1 MTTDTRISLDP
12 DGLHAEAV
20 QVTGLDDYGPDGTYR
35 KPMSVFLQSVA
46 DADRGATFEQAAHDR
61 AVQILSTRLHFVEHA
76 KEHPEVLDERI
87 ERPVILIGLPRT
99 GTTILYDVLA
109 LDPAARPPLEW
120 EAQIPWPPPETATY
134 DRDERIALVQAGV
147 DQLLEVAPEVLET
160 HPMGARL
167 PAECNTIMEYHFSG
181 PDWWARFG
189 TDAYT
194 EWVATQRAEGCYRTH
209 MRFLQNLQW
218 HGPRGRWTLKS
229 PGHLFDLEGLLDTYP
244 DACLV
249 WTHRDPATV
258 MASLA
263 AFVRPFRRLLG
274 GDDDKLRM
282 GESTTLLWGN
292 ALERGVLSRNDPRVE
307 SAVFDLAFKEVQAD
321 PAAAARRVHEHF
333 GLPLSEGHR
342 LRMTGFL
349 AEHALGSSGSQRYTF
364 AEYGIEPD
372 AIRARFP
379 AYCSRFAD
387 LF

>member
-1 MTTDTRISLDP
+1 MTADTGISLDP
-12 DGLHAEAV
+12 DALHTEAARAS
-20 QVTGLDDYGPDGTYR
+20 GLDDYGPDQSYR
-35 KPMSVFLQSVA
+35 KPMSVFLQSVG
-46 DADRGATFEQAAHDR
+46 DAGRGPGFEQAAHDR
-61 AVQILSTRLHFVEHA
+61 ALHILTTRLHFVEHA

-120 EAQIPWPPPETATY
+120 EAQIPWPPPEAATFAT
-134 DRDERIALVQAGV
+134 DERIALVQAGV
-147 DQLLEVAPEVLET
+147 DHLVSVAPEVLET
-160 HPMGARL
+160 HPMGAHL

-189 TDAYT
+189 TDPYT

-209 MRFLQNLQW
+209 LRFLQHLQW

-229 PGHLFDLEGLLDTYP
+229 PAHLFDLEGLLATYP

-274 GDDDKLRM
+274 ADDDKLRM
-282 GESTTLLWGN
+282 GGSTTLLWGN
-292 ALERGVLSRNDPRVE
+292 ALERGVLSRGHPRVE
-307 SAVFDLAFKEVQAD
+307 AAVFDLPFKEVQAD
-321 PAAAARRVHEHF
+321 PAAAATRVHEHF
-333 GLPLSEGHR
+333 GLPFTEEHR
-342 LRMTGFL
+342 ARMAAFL
-349 AEHALGSSGSQRYTF
+349 ADHALGSTGSQRYTF
-364 AEYGIEPD
+364 AEFGVDPD

-379 AYCSRFAD
+379 AYCNRFAD